1 MAKPYFLETWLD
13 YHFKIGIDKIYI
25 FYDKKNSPDMD
36 GYFNE
41 IKNKYNNL
49 YIYLSEESEI
59 NLIKQKLNFYK
70 LKKILQNQNENIDF
84 VFHIDDDE
92 LIYRDNENSLD
103 MILNKYHENK
113 MALHFNNY
121 EALKTDK
128 TMENYNYFK
137 TEKYFKQRG
146 SQLFN
151 SYYNGKAGG
160 FLSNIIWGGPHFLY
174 TNDNKKLNIDEI
186 KILHFSLMTYEQ
198 WRTKF
203 CSISTVSPHL
213 LKFFHNKSDALINQY
228 NNNEITEDNLKNA
241 YLDLMKCNLNQE
253 TLLSE
258 NKIFK
263 IELDI

>member
-1 MAKPYFLETWLD
+1 M
-13 YHFKIGIDKIYI
+13 H
-25 FYDKKNSPDMD
+25 
-36 GYFNE
+36 GYFNK

-70 LKKILQNQNENIDF
+70 FKKILQNQNDNIDF

-92 LIYRDNENSLD
+92 LIYLDNEISLD

-113 MALHFNNY
+113 IALHFNNY

-128 TMENYNYFK
+128 TTEDYNYFK

-146 SQLFN
+146 SGLFN

-160 FLSNIIWGGPHFLY
+160 FLSNIVWGGPHILY

-203 CSISTVSPHL
+203 FYISTVSPHL
-213 LKFFHNKSDALINQY
+213 LKFSFHNKSATFIKQY

-241 YLDLMKCNLNQE
+241 YLDLMKCNINHE